1 LNCVS
6 LANDCVLIT
15 NTLWCC
21 FDLMRRHVLSVHSSA
36 SRPQSIA
43 RGAAA
48 GAAAAGA
55 ATAGGASDVVREGE
69 PPIDEKTLKRF
80 IHYART
86 HCFPRLEEQSA
97 GRLVAKFVELRD
109 KVGVGV
115 AVSLQT
121 RVESLSFTLE
131 TSSAFLCCLLC
142 YWGKR
147 MLAPAQHVGRA
158 DNLRVLCC
166 CVCRRVRRVLLQTPA
181 SSAPSL

>member
-1 LNCVS
+1 MC
-6 LANDCVLIT
+6 
-15 NTLWCC
+15 
-21 FDLMRRHVLSVHSSA
+21 RHVLSVHSSA

-55 ATAGGASDVVREGE
+55 ATAGGSSDVVREGE

-109 KVGVGV
+109 KVGD
-115 AVSLQT
+115 
-121 RVESLSFTLE
+121 
-131 TSSAFLCCLLC
+131 CC
-142 YWGKR
+142 
-147 MLAPAQHVGRA
+147 PHS
-158 DNLRVLCC
+158 NLNQRE
-166 CVCRRVRRVLLQTPA
+166 RIW
-181 SSAPSL
+181 PSP